1 MNIKSI
7 LSIVTVG
14 LGTGLLSTAASAAP
28 DMSLVLQMLGEG
40 TKVGTLADVA
50 KRTGVDL
57 SNKNLGFA
65 LTEFECHEMPL
76 IDPTTK
82 MTLGKGVDCLAG
94 VTPDGHGGM
103 TLTAVSVFI
112 LPGGVIMST
121 GKASLPAFINGV
133 GSGDGHRTHVTG
145 GIPMTDN
152 IVAATGDF
160 ANMTGRGR
168 VSGMIRAGGPNM
180 VFDCLFVIDLKHV

>member
-14 LGTGLLSTAASAAP
+14 LGAGLLSTAASAAP

-40 TKVGTLADVA
+40 TKVGTLADIA

-57 SNKNLGFA
+57 SKQKLGFA

-94 VTPDGHGGM
+94 ITPDGNGGM

-133 GSGDGHRTHVTG
+133 GSGDGQRTHVTG
-145 GIPMTDN
+145 GIPTTDN
-152 IVAATGDF
+152 IIAATGEF

-168 VSGMIRAGGPNM
+168 VSGMIRAGGEKM
-180 VFDCLFVIDLKHV
+180 VFDCLFVIDLKHA

>member
-1 MNIKSI
+1 MKLKNI

-14 LGTGLLSTAASAAP
+14 LGAGLLSTAASASP

-50 KRTGVDL
+50 KRVGVDL
-57 SNKNLGFA
+57 SKQKLGFA

-82 MTLGKGVDCLAG
+82 MTLGKGIDCLAG
-94 VTPDGHGGM
+94 IETDSSGGM
-103 TLTAVSVFI
+103 TLTAVSVFM
-112 LPGGVIMST
+112 LPGGIIMST
-121 GKASLPAFINGV
+121 GKASAPVFINGV
-133 GSGDGHRTHVTG
+133 GSGDGFRTHVTG

-152 IVAATGDF
+152 IIVATGDF
-160 ANMTGRGR
+160 ANMTGKSR
-168 VSGMIRAGGPNM
+168 VSGMLRAGGENL
-180 VFDCLFVIDLKHV
+180 VFDCLFVIDLKHA